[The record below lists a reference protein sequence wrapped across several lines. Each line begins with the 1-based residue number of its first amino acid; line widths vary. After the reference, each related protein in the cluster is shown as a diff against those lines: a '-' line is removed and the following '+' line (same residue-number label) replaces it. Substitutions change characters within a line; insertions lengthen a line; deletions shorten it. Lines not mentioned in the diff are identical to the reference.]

1 MNKSLLGASA
11 LFLAACSGGD
21 LVPVSLEVPNCDTA
35 VVFRIDAEQL
45 VPWDTLALSDGM
57 LETELPLDSS
67 GTTFYA
73 LSFKHGAS
81 LRLGIERGDDIEG
94 SVKVVGSG
102 ITDYSVT
109 GSPLSE
115 RLLAHYLPLRH
126 TALLMDTLEQEAKA
140 HQGMQDAAEHNAQ
153 LFLRYEA
160 RVAKHREEL
169 IKLVNEQPASLANIF
184 ALYQSA
190 GNFYLFDPQRD
201 SALFRSTADAMSE
214 AHPEHPILKVFIQS
228 AIR

>member
-1 MNKSLLGASA
+1 MNKFWMGAPA
-11 LFLAACSGGD
+11 LFLAACAGGD
-21 LVPVSLEVPNCDTA
+21 LVPVSLEVPETKEV
-35 VVFRIDAEQL
+35 VVFRIDADQL
-45 VPWDTLALSDGM
+45 VPWDPVAVADGM
-57 LETELPLDSS
+57 FDTELPLDSS
-67 GTTFYA
+67 GATFYA
-73 LSFKHGAS
+73 LSLDNGAS

-94 SVKVVGSG
+94 KVSVVGSG

-109 GSPLSE
+109 GSALSE
-115 RLLAHYLPLRH
+115 RLQAHYMPLRH

-153 LFLRYEA
+153 LFMRYEA
-160 RVAKHREEL
+160 RITKHRDEL
-169 IKLVNEQPASLANIF
+169 IKLVKEEPASLANIF

-201 SALFRSTADAMSE
+201 SALFRTTADAMSE